1 MSSPQLRS
9 TINNSI
15 IATEV
20 DQQYHESIMAGI
32 HRVFGAGKHQQNKSF
47 IQNELEDLK
56 NYNKRCDNF
65 IEKVKQQA
73 S

>member
-1 MSSPQLRS
+1 
-9 TINNSI
+9 
-15 IATEV
+15 
-20 DQQYHESIMAGI
+20 MAGI